1 MLSTGT
7 LLLQSFKVLN
17 NNINFSNRNSN
28 YGPGW
33 GHNCFQGKIL
43 IGTILLS
50 AFFHIILLL
59 IPMTVINIRPNLIFN
74 TPQLKIYLE
83 KSNKENKLVH
93 SIEKGFTK
101 PAKENDTDP
110 SKKSEE
116 RVRGTVLG
124 EPFRPIMQSPI
135 KHRAFDR
142 SSKIIRKKIVQR
154 NVARQKALEYA
165 HSAPPMHLIWAIV
178 EKAQQVYPSGI
189 DLTCSGAQTFV
200 CRPQHRTIA
209 KFLASQWA
217 IMQMSSQKMPT
228 IELARMSGF
237 WRINNIFRSPSFNQ

>member
-1 MLSTGT
+1 MMLLTGT

-101 PAKENDTDP
+101 LAKENDTAP

-124 EPFRPIMQSPI
+124 EPFQPIMQSPI

-142 SSKIIRKKIVQR
+142 SSKIIRKKIVVTTN
-154 NVARQKALEYA
+154 NV
-165 HSAPPMHLIWAIV
+165 
-178 EKAQQVYPSGI
+178 
-189 DLTCSGAQTFV
+189 
-200 CRPQHRTIA
+200 TIY
-209 KFLASQWA
+209 LL
-217 IMQMSSQKMPT
+217 SSTTQNKSKISRKSM
-228 IELARMSGF
+228 G
-237 WRINNIFRSPSFNQ
+237 NNADVFPKNANY

>member
-1 MLSTGT
+1 MMLLTGT

-43 IGTILLS
+43 IGMILLS

-59 IPMTVINIRPNLIFN
+59 IPITVIDIRPNSSFN
-74 TPQLKIYLE
+74 PPQLKIFLE
-83 KSNKENKLVH
+83 KRKNENKLAH
-93 SIEKGFTK
+93 SIKTG
-101 PAKENDTDP
+101 P
-110 SKKSEE
+110 SKNSEE
-116 RVRGTVLG
+116 KMSGTVLG

-142 SSKIIRKKIVQR
+142 SNKIVREKIVQR
-154 NVARQKALEYA
+154 NVVRQKALEYA
-165 HSAPPMHLIWAIV
+165 HSAPPMRLIWAIV

-189 DLTCSGAQTFV
+189 DLTCLGAQTFV
-200 CRPQHRTIA
+200 CRPQDKKIA

-217 IMQMSSQKMPT
+217 IMQMTSQKMPT
-228 IELARMSGF
+228 IELARISGF
-237 WRINNIFRSPSFNQ
+237 WRINNIFRSPPFNQ